1 MGVSLSWVGKETIT
15 YHHLVMTISNLVSVR
30 YSFYCTGNFVS
41 LLLRKRVGGET
52 GVMFLLFL
60 VNFVTRKNFV
70 GKTDAQPIYTTTTG
84 PMVMQDVTA
93 ITGVCLVQVHLTL
106 GVGVP

>member
-1 MGVSLSWVGKETIT
+1 MGWQRNHYLSSPC
-15 YHHLVMTISNLVSVR
+15 YDSISNLVSEH
-30 YSFYCTGNFVS
+30 YSFYCIGNFVS
-41 LLLRKRVGGET
+41 LLLRKRVSGET

-60 VNFVTRKNFV
+60 VNFVAKKNFV
-70 GKTDAQPIYTTTTG
+70 GKTNAQPIYTTTTTG

-93 ITGVCLVQVHLTL
+93 ITGVCLVQVHQHLTL